1 MLVSKSEIITRIRLI
16 IDELRMNES
25 DFDDAQDDK
34 DIDTLIEEMALEALR
49 FVNLNA
55 PHELLAADSRRSTM
69 EEGYH
74 VEPGIISGTQ
84 IGVFSSVDNFLRLV
98 CARCSHWSKP
108 VYDVIRE
115 GTPSWDK
122 LSNKFLTG
130 TVEDPRVSVGK
141 APTGLEI
148 DKYDNVEVRMFC
160 LPKVETGSVAA
171 EIYYM
176 TQPEWG
182 ASSRLRISYLLQD
195 AFYYYLAY
203 LVLMALGDQRA
214 QIALQQ
220 AYPLM
225 GLKEEKND

>member
-1 MLVSKSEIITRIRLI
+1 MQAPKSEIITRIRLI
-16 IDELRMNES
+16 IDEIRMNEG
-25 DFDDAQDDK
+25 DFENGQDEK
-34 DIDTLIEEMALEALR
+34 DLDTLVEGMALEALR

-55 PHELLAADSRRSTM
+55 PHELLAADAKLSAKDVGYKTM
-69 EEGYH
+69 G
-74 VEPGIISGTQ
+74 GLIAGTK
-84 IGVFSSVDNFLRLV
+84 IGVFSSVDKFLRLV

-108 VYDVIRE
+108 VYDTIQE

-122 LSNKFLTG
+122 LSNKYLTG

-141 APTGLEI
+141 SAEGATVEEYDKAEI
-148 DKYDNVEVRMFC
+148 RLYCLPEVSTTPLIVEV
-160 LPKVETGSVAA
+160 
-171 EIYYM
+171 YYM
-176 TQPEWG
+176 EQPEWDG
-182 ASSRLRISYLLQD
+182 DDNLRISYLLQD

-225 GLKEEKND
+225 GLKANNDD

>member
-16 IDELRMNES
+16 IDEVRMNDS
-25 DFDDAQDDK
+25 DFEGGEDEK
-34 DIDTLIEEMALEALR
+34 DLDTLIEGMALEALR

-55 PHELLAADSRRSTM
+55 PHELLAADGRRSTM
-69 EEGYH
+69 DAGYG
-74 VEPGIISGTQ
+74 VEPGIIPGTQ
-84 IGVFSSVDNFLRLV
+84 IGVFSSVKNFLRLV
-98 CARCSHWSKP
+98 CARCSYWSKP
-108 VYDVIRE
+108 VYDVIQE

-141 APTGLEI
+141 ASTGLQI
-148 DKYDNVEVRMFC
+148 DDYDNVEVRMYC
-160 LPKVETGSVAA
+160 VPVIKEGSVIA

-176 TQPEWG
+176 KQPNWDDEG
-182 ASSRLRISYLLQD
+182 KLRISYLLQD

-225 GLKEEKND
+225 GLKEEKDD

>member
-1 MLVSKSEIITRIRLI
+1 
-16 IDELRMNES
+16 
-25 DFDDAQDDK
+25 
-34 DIDTLIEEMALEALR
+34 
-49 FVNLNA
+49 
-55 PHELLAADSRRSTM
+55 
-69 EEGYH
+69 
-74 VEPGIISGTQ
+74 
-84 IGVFSSVDNFLRLV
+84 
-98 CARCSHWSKP
+98 
-108 VYDVIRE
+108 VIQE

-141 APTGLEI
+141 VSTGLQI
-148 DKYDNVEVRMFC
+148 DDYDNAEVRMYC
-160 LPKVETGSVAA
+160 IPVIKEGSVIA

-176 TQPEWG
+176 KQPEWDNQG
-182 ASSRLRISYLLQD
+182 QLRISYLLQD

-225 GLKEEKND
+225 GLKEEKDD

>member
-1 MLVSKSEIITRIRLI
+1 MQVSKSEIITRIRLI

-25 DFDDAQDDK
+25 DFDGEQDEQDL
-34 DIDTLIEEMALEALR
+34 DTLIEKLSLEALR

-69 EEGYH
+69 EEDYS

-84 IGVFSSVDNFLRLV
+84 VGVFSSVKKFLRLV

-108 VYDVIRE
+108 VYDVIQE

-130 TVEDPRVSVGK
+130 TVDDPRVSVGK
-141 APTGLEI
+141 APTDLQI
-148 DKYDNVEVRMFC
+148 DDYDNAEVRMFC
-160 LPKVETGSVAA
+160 LPKVETGSVTA

-176 TQPEWG
+176 TQPEWD
-182 ASSRLRISYLLQD
+182 AQDKLRISYLLQD

-225 GLKEEKND
+225 GLKEDKND

>member
-1 MLVSKSEIITRIRLI
+1 
-16 IDELRMNES
+16 MNES
-25 DFDDAQDDK
+25 DFEAGEDERDL
-34 DIDTLIEEMALEALR
+34 DTLIEGMTLEALR

-69 EEGYH
+69 DAGYG
-74 VEPGIISGTQ
+74 VEPGIIPGTQ
-84 IGVFSSVDNFLRLV
+84 IGVFSSVEKFLRLV
-98 CARCSHWSKP
+98 CARCSYWSKP
-108 VYDVIRE
+108 VYDVIQE

-141 APTGLEI
+141 VSTGLQI
-148 DKYDNVEVRMFC
+148 DDYDNAEVRMYCIPVIKEGF
-160 LPKVETGSVAA
+160 VIA

-176 TQPEWG
+176 KQPEWDNQG
-182 ASSRLRISYLLQD
+182 QLRISYLLQD

-225 GLKEEKND
+225 GLKEEKDD